1 MRKEYEVSV
10 GIKNIKLKKERFYN
24 IFSNEI
30 NIYFFKKIAI
40 QEKI

>member
-30 NIYFFKKIAI
+30 NIYFLKKSRYKKKI
-40 QEKI
+40 